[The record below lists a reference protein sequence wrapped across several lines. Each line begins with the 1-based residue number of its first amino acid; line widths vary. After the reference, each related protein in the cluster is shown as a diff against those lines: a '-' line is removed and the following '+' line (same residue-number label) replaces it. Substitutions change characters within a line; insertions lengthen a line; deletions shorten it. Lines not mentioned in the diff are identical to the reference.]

1 MAQRIVNM
9 FLSVLAAYGTL
20 ILTKHM
26 SIADNIFVTQIVRLD
41 HLYCG
46 CYHCDRNYY
55 IHFRNKSS
63 NKLKGQLFR

>member
-26 SIADNIFVTQIVRLD
+26 SIADNIFVTQIVRLVI
-41 HLYCG
+41 CIVAVIIVTG
-46 CYHCDRNYY
+46 ITTY
-55 IHFRNKSS
+55 IFRNKPS
-63 NKLKGQLFR
+63 NK

>member
-26 SIADNIFVTQIVRLD
+26 SIADNIFVTQIVRLVICIVAVIIVTGITTY
-41 HLYCG
+41 L
-46 CYHCDRNYY
+46 
-55 IHFRNKSS
+55 FRNKPS
-63 NKLKGQLFR
+63 NN

>member
-26 SIADNIFVTQIVRLD
+26 SIANNIFVTQIVRLII
-41 HLYCG
+41 CIVAVIIVTG
-46 CYHCDRNYY
+46 ITTY
-55 IHFRNKSS
+55 IFRNKSS
-63 NKLKGQLFR
+63 NK

>member
-26 SIADNIFVTQIVRLD
+26 SIADNIFVTQIVRLVI
-41 HLYCG
+41 CIVAVMIVTG
-46 CYHCDRNYY
+46 ITTY
-55 IHFRNKSS
+55 IFRNKSS
-63 NKLKGQLFR
+63 NK

>member
-26 SIADNIFVTQIVRLD
+26 SIADNIFVTQIVRLVICIVAVIIVTGITTY
-41 HLYCG
+41 L
-46 CYHCDRNYY
+46 
-55 IHFRNKSS
+55 FRNKSS
-63 NKLKGQLFR
+63 NN

>member
-26 SIADNIFVTQIVRLD
+26 SIADNIFVTQIVRLII
-41 HLYCG
+41 CVVAVIIVTG
-46 CYHCDRNYY
+46 MTTY
-55 IHFRNKSS
+55 IFRNKSS
-63 NKLKGQLFR
+63 NK

>member
-26 SIADNIFVTQIVRLD
+26 SIADNIFVTQIVRLII
-41 HLYCG
+41 CVVAVIIVTG
-46 CYHCDRNYY
+46 ITTY
-55 IHFRNKSS
+55 IFRNKSS
-63 NKLKGQLFR
+63 NK

>member
-26 SIADNIFVTQIVRLD
+26 SIADNIFVTQIVRLII
-41 HLYCG
+41 CIVAVIIVTG
-46 CYHCDRNYY
+46 ITTY
-55 IHFRNKSS
+55 IFRNKSY
-63 NKLKGQLFR
+63 NK

>member
-26 SIADNIFVTQIVRLD
+26 TIADNIFVTQIVRLVI
-41 HLYCG
+41 CIVAVMIVTG
-46 CYHCDRNYY
+46 ITTY
-55 IHFRNKSS
+55 IFRNKSS
-63 NKLKGQLFR
+63 NK

>member
-26 SIADNIFVTQIVRLD
+26 SIADNIFVTQIVRLII
-41 HLYCG
+41 CIVAVIIVTG
-46 CYHCDRNYY
+46 ITTY
-55 IHFRNKSS
+55 IFRNKPS
-63 NKLKGQLFR
+63 NK

>member
-26 SIADNIFVTQIVRLD
+26 SIADNIFVTQIVRLII
-41 HLYCG
+41 CIVAVMIVTG
-46 CYHCDRNYY
+46 ITTY
-55 IHFRNKSS
+55 IFRNKSS
-63 NKLKGQLFR
+63 NK

>member
-26 SIADNIFVTQIVRLD
+26 SIADNIFVTQIVRLII
-41 HLYCG
+41 CIVAVIIVTG
-46 CYHCDRNYY
+46 ITTY
-55 IHFRNKSS
+55 IFRNKSS
-63 NKLKGQLFR
+63 NK

>member
-26 SIADNIFVTQIVRLD
+26 SIVNNIFVTQIVRLII
-41 HLYCG
+41 CVVAVIIVTG
-46 CYHCDRNYY
+46 ITTY
-55 IHFRNKSS
+55 IFRNKSS
-63 NKLKGQLFR
+63 NK

>member
-26 SIADNIFVTQIVRLD
+26 SIANNIFVTQIVRLII
-41 HLYCG
+41 CVVAVIIVTG
-46 CYHCDRNYY
+46 ITTY
-55 IHFRNKSS
+55 IFRNKSS
-63 NKLKGQLFR
+63 NK

>member
-26 SIADNIFVTQIVRLD
+26 SIADNIFVTQIVRLII
-41 HLYCG
+41 CVVAVIIVTG
-46 CYHCDRNYY
+46 ITTY
-55 IHFRNKSS
+55 IFRNKPS
-63 NKLKGQLFR
+63 NK

>member
-26 SIADNIFVTQIVRLD
+26 SIADNIFVTQIVRLIICVVAVIIVTGITTY
-41 HLYCG
+41 L
-46 CYHCDRNYY
+46 
-55 IHFRNKSS
+55 FRNKSS
-63 NKLKGQLFR
+63 NN